1 MYLDG
6 WNEIN
11 GQYAHSFKAFTPLI
25 IFFFLLGFMAG
36 HIPRSFIDDLLA
48 RLDIVDIIDTRVKL
62 KKKGKN
68 YGACCPFHNEKTP
81 SFSVSQEKQFY
92 HCFGCGAH
100 GNAIDFLM
108 EFDRLEF
115 VEAIEELASYLG
127 LDVPREQRSGGNGS
141 FQSGPQASSSEK
153 RNLYDLMGSIAQFYR
168 NQLKQPASKVAI
180 EYLKDRGLSGEIVQK
195 FGIGYV
201 ADEWD
206 LVRKNFGQNKENQ
219 DMLVTGGMLIENDK
233 GNRYDRFRGRVM
245 FPIRDRRGR
254 VIGFGGRV
262 LGDGTPK
269 YLNSPETP
277 IFHKGKELY
286 GLYEVLQAYREPPQ
300 ILVVEG
306 YMDVVAL
313 AQYGIDYSVA
323 SLGTSTTGDHLQVL
337 FRQTSTVVCCYDGDR
352 AGREAA
358 WRAME
363 NALPYLT
370 DGRQLKFMF
379 LPDGEDPDSYIRQN
393 GKQAF
398 EQQVSNAMPL
408 SEFMFSSLT
417 QQVDMSTKEGMAKLS
432 TLAVPL
438 IDKVPGGTLRL
449 YLRELLGR
457 RLGLVDERQLQQLIS
472 KQGKEDKRPQPHK
485 EIKRTPMREVI
496 ALLIQNPQ
504 YVSMVP
510 DLTSVRDLPI
520 PGLSLFVDV
529 LDKCQAHPHINTGQL
544 LEHWRNSQNETLLSR
559 LASWDIPLDEDNQEE
574 IFLDSLDK
582 IIAQCVE
589 KQIENLQAKARSVGL
604 SAEEKR
610 ELLALMLDLKA

>member
-1 MYLDG
+1 
-6 WNEIN
+6 
-11 GQYAHSFKAFTPLI
+11 
-25 IFFFLLGFMAG
+25 MAG

-48 RLDIVDIIDTRVKL
+48 RLDIVDIIDARVKL

-141 FQSGPQASSSEK
+141 YQSGPQASSSEK

-206 LVRKNFGQNKENQ
+206 LVRKNFGQNKENL

-313 AQYGIDYSVA
+313 AQYGVDYSVA

>member
-1 MYLDG
+1 
-6 WNEIN
+6 
-11 GQYAHSFKAFTPLI
+11 
-25 IFFFLLGFMAG
+25 MAG

-48 RLDIVDIIDTRVKL
+48 RLDIVDIVDARVKL

-92 HCFGCGAH
+92 HCFGCGVH
-100 GNAIDFLM
+100 GNAIDFMM
-108 EFDRLEF
+108 EFERLDF
-115 VEAIEELASYLG
+115 VEAIEELASFLG
-127 LDVPREQRSGGNGS
+127 LDVPREQRSGEISTTPRAN
-141 FQSGPQASSSEK
+141 SEQK
-153 RNLYDLMGSIAQFYR
+153 RNLYDLMGGISQFYR
-168 NQLKQPASKVAI
+168 SQLKISANKPAI
-180 EYLKDRGLSGEIVQK
+180 EYLKNRGLSGEIVQK

-206 LVRKNFGQNKENQ
+206 LVRKNFGQQKEAQ

-262 LGDGTPK
+262 LEDGTPK

-313 AQYGIDYSVA
+313 AQYGVDYSVA
-323 SLGTSTTGDHLQVL
+323 SLGTSTTGDHVQML

-352 AGREAA
+352 AGKEAA
-358 WRAME
+358 WRALE
-363 NALPYLT
+363 NALEYLKT
-370 DGRQLKFMF
+370 GNTLKFLF
-379 LPDGEDPDSYIRQN
+379 LPDGEDPDSYIREH
-393 GKQAF
+393 GKSAF
-398 EQQVSNAMPL
+398 EQLVHNATPL
-408 SEFMFSSLT
+408 SAYLFDNLIEIHKLNLGT
-417 QQVDMSTKEGMAKLS
+417 TEGKSALRAHAS
-432 TLAVPL
+432 AL
-438 IDKVPGGTLRL
+438 INKIPDS
-449 YLRELLGR
+449 YFQELLEK
-457 RLGLVDERQLQQLIS
+457 LLDERTGFDNQLRRARVHTQNTT
-472 KQGKEDKRPQPHK
+472 PQPHK
-485 EIKRTPMREVI
+485 ELKRTPMREVI
-496 ALLIQNPQ
+496 ALLIQNPS
-504 YVSMVP
+504 YADMVP
-510 DLTSVRDLPI
+510 DLSSVKGLQL
-520 PGLSLFVDV
+520 PGLSLFVEV
-529 LDKCQAHPHINTGQL
+529 LDICQVNPHISTGQL
-544 LEHWRNSQNETLLSR
+544 LENWRESKHEALLSR
-559 LASWDIPLDEDNQEE
+559 LASWEIPLVEDNQED
-574 IFLDSLDK
+574 IFLDSLDN
-582 IIAQCVE
+582 ILAQCVE

>member
-1 MYLDG
+1 
-6 WNEIN
+6 
-11 GQYAHSFKAFTPLI
+11 
-25 IFFFLLGFMAG
+25 MAG

-48 RLDIVDIIDTRVKL
+48 RLDIVDIIDARVKL

-313 AQYGIDYSVA
+313 AQYGVDYSVA

-358 WRAME
+358 WRAVE

>member
-1 MYLDG
+1 
-6 WNEIN
+6 
-11 GQYAHSFKAFTPLI
+11 
-25 IFFFLLGFMAG
+25 MAG

-48 RLDIVDIIDTRVKL
+48 RLDIVDIVDARVKL

-92 HCFGCGAH
+92 HCFGCGVH
-100 GNAIDFLM
+100 GNAIDFIM
-108 EFDRLEF
+108 EFERLEF
-115 VEAIEELASYLG
+115 VEAIEELASFLG
-127 LDVPREQRSGGNGS
+127 LDVPREQRSGEISTAPRANTE
-141 FQSGPQASSSEK
+141 QK
-153 RNLYDLMGSIAQFYR
+153 RNLYDLMGGISQFYR
-168 NQLKQPASKVAI
+168 SQLKIAANKPAI
-180 EYLKDRGLSGEIVQK
+180 EYLKNRGLSGEIVQK

-206 LVRKNFGQNKENQ
+206 LVRKNFGQQKEAQ

-262 LGDGTPK
+262 LEDGTPK

-300 ILVVEG
+300 VLVVEG

-313 AQYGIDYSVA
+313 AQYGVDYSVA
-323 SLGTSTTGDHLQVL
+323 SLGTSTTGDHIQML

-352 AGREAA
+352 AGKEAA
-358 WRAME
+358 WRALE
-363 NALPYLT
+363 NALEYLKT
-370 DGRQLKFMF
+370 GNTLKFLF
-379 LPDGEDPDSYIRQN
+379 LPDGEDPDSYIREH
-393 GKQAF
+393 GKAAF
-398 EQQVSNAMPL
+398 EQLVQNATPL
-408 SEFMFSSLT
+408 STYLFDNLIEIHKLNLGT
-417 QQVDMSTKEGMAKLS
+417 TEGKSALRAHAS
-432 TLAVPL
+432 AL
-438 IDKVPGGTLRL
+438 INKIPDS
-449 YLRELLGR
+449 YFQELLEK
-457 RLGLVDERQLQQLIS
+457 LLDERTGFDNQLRRARVHTQNPT
-472 KQGKEDKRPQPHK
+472 PQPHK
-485 EIKRTPMREVI
+485 ELKRTPMREVI
-496 ALLIQNPQ
+496 ALLIQNPS
-504 YVSMVP
+504 YADMVP
-510 DLTSVRDLPI
+510 DLSSVKGLPL
-520 PGLSLFVDV
+520 PGLSLFVEV
-529 LDKCQAHPHINTGQL
+529 LDKCHAHPHINTGQL
-544 LEHWRNSQNETLLSR
+544 LEHWRDNKHEALLSR
-559 LASWDIPLDEDNQEE
+559 LASWEIPLDEDNQED

-582 IIAQCVE
+582 ILAQCVE

>member
-1 MYLDG
+1 
-6 WNEIN
+6 
-11 GQYAHSFKAFTPLI
+11 
-25 IFFFLLGFMAG
+25 MAG

-48 RLDIVDIIDTRVKL
+48 RLDIVDIIDARVKL

-141 FQSGPQASSSEK
+141 FKSGPQASSSEK

-313 AQYGIDYSVA
+313 AQYGVDYSVA

>member
-1 MYLDG
+1 
-6 WNEIN
+6 
-11 GQYAHSFKAFTPLI
+11 
-25 IFFFLLGFMAG
+25 MAG

-48 RLDIVDIIDTRVKL
+48 RLDIVDIIDARVKL

-100 GNAIDFLM
+100 GNAIDFMM
-108 EFDRLEF
+108 EFERLEF

-127 LDVPREQRSGGNGS
+127 LDVPREQRSGGSGQ
-141 FQSGPQASSSEK
+141 FKSGPQASSSEK
-153 RNLYDLMGSIAQFYR
+153 RSLYDLMGSIAQFYR
-168 NQLKQPASKVAI
+168 NQLKQPSSKVAI

-206 LVRKNFGQNKENQ
+206 LVRKNFGQNKDNQ

-233 GNRYDRFRGRVM
+233 GNRYDRFRGRIM

-262 LGDGTPK
+262 LGEGTPK

-286 GLYEVLQAYREPPQ
+286 GLYEVLQAHREPAQ

-313 AQYGIDYSVA
+313 AQYGVDYSVA
-323 SLGTSTTGDHLQVL
+323 SLGTSTTGDHIQML
-337 FRQTSTVVCCYDGDR
+337 FRQTNTVVCCYDGDR
-352 AGREAA
+352 AGKEAA
-358 WRAME
+358 WRALE
-363 NALPYLT
+363 NALQFLKT
-370 DGRQLKFMF
+370 GNTLKFLF
-379 LPDGEDPDSYIRQN
+379 LPDGEDPDSYVRKY
-393 GKQAF
+393 GKAAF
-398 EQQVSNAMPL
+398 EQQIEQATPL
-408 SEFMFSSLT
+408 SSYLFDNLIELH
-417 QQVDMSTKEGMAKLS
+417 QINLGNNEGKSALRAYAS
-432 TLAVPL
+432 AL
-438 IDKVPGGTLRL
+438 IDKIPDP
-449 YLRELLGR
+449 YFQELLEK
-457 RLGLVDERQLQQLIS
+457 LLDERTGFDNRLRQPRKKIS
-472 KQGKEDKRPQPHK
+472 ETRPQPHK

-496 ALLIQNPQ
+496 ALLIQNPSYAQ
-504 YVSMVP
+504 MVP
-510 DLTSVRDLPI
+510 DLSSVRDLSI
-520 PGLSLFVDV
+520 PGLSLFADV

-544 LEHWRNSQNETLLSR
+544 LEHWRNSQNEALLSR

>member
-1 MYLDG
+1 
-6 WNEIN
+6 
-11 GQYAHSFKAFTPLI
+11 
-25 IFFFLLGFMAG
+25 MAG

-48 RLDIVDIIDTRVKL
+48 RLDIVDIIDARVKL

-100 GNAIDFLM
+100 GNAIDFIM
-108 EFDRLEF
+108 EFERLEF

-127 LDVPREQRSGGNGS
+127 LDVPREQRSGGGGQ
-141 FQSGPQASSSEK
+141 FKSGPQASSSEK
-153 RNLYDLMGSIAQFYR
+153 RSLYDLMGSIAQFYR
-168 NQLKQPASKVAI
+168 NQLKQPSSKVAI

-206 LVRKNFGQNKENQ
+206 LVRKNFGQNKDNQ

-233 GNRYDRFRGRVM
+233 GNRYDRFRGRIM

-262 LGDGTPK
+262 LGEGTPK

-286 GLYEVLQAYREPPQ
+286 GLYEVLQAHREPAQ

-313 AQYGIDYSVA
+313 AQYGVDYSVA
-323 SLGTSTTGDHLQVL
+323 SLGTSTTGDHIQML
-337 FRQTSTVVCCYDGDR
+337 FRQTNTVVCCYDGDR
-352 AGREAA
+352 AGKEAA
-358 WRAME
+358 WRALE
-363 NALPYLT
+363 NALQFLKT
-370 DGRQLKFMF
+370 GNTLKFLF
-379 LPDGEDPDSYIRQN
+379 LPDGEDPDSYVRKY
-393 GKQAF
+393 GKAAF
-398 EQQVSNAMPL
+398 EQQIEQATPL
-408 SEFMFSSLT
+408 SSYLFDNLIELH
-417 QQVDMSTKEGMAKLS
+417 QINLGNNEGKSALRAYAS
-432 TLAVPL
+432 AL
-438 IDKVPGGTLRL
+438 IDKIPDP
-449 YLRELLGR
+449 YFQELLEK
-457 RLGLVDERQLQQLIS
+457 LLDERTGFDNRLRQPRKKIS
-472 KQGKEDKRPQPHK
+472 ETRPQPHK

-496 ALLIQNPQ
+496 ALLIQNPSYAQ
-504 YVSMVP
+504 MVP
-510 DLTSVRDLPI
+510 DLSSVRDLSI
-520 PGLSLFVDV
+520 PGLSLFADV

-544 LEHWRNSQNETLLSR
+544 LEHWRNSQNEALLSR

>member
-1 MYLDG
+1 
-6 WNEIN
+6 
-11 GQYAHSFKAFTPLI
+11 
-25 IFFFLLGFMAG
+25 MAG

-48 RLDIVDIIDTRVKL
+48 RLDIVDIVDARVKL

-100 GNAIDFLM
+100 GNAIDFMM
-108 EFDRLEF
+108 EYERLEF
-115 VEAIEELASYLG
+115 VEAIEELASFLG
-127 LDVPREQRSGGNGS
+127 LDVPREQRAGG
-141 FQSGPQASSSEK
+141 SSNRPTANTEQK

-168 NQLKQPASKVAI
+168 NQLKTSSSKVAI
-180 EYLKDRGLSGEIVQK
+180 EYLKERGLSGEVVQK
-195 FGIGYV
+195 FGIGFV

-206 LVRKNFGQNKENQ
+206 LVRKNFGQQPATQ

-245 FPIRDRRGR
+245 FPIHDRRGR

-262 LGDGTPK
+262 IGDGTPK

-313 AQYGIDYSVA
+313 AQYGVDYSVA

-337 FRQTSTVVCCYDGDR
+337 FRQTNTVVCCYDGDR

-358 WRAME
+358 WRALE
-363 NALPYLT
+363 NALSYLKS
-370 DGRQLKFMF
+370 GNILKFLF
-379 LPDGEDPDSYIRQN
+379 LPDGEDPDSFIRKH
-393 GKQAF
+393 GKEAFELEVKQA
-398 EQQVSNAMPL
+398 APL
-408 SEFMFSSLT
+408 SKYLFDHLVS
-417 QQVDMSTKEGMAKLS
+417 QVDMGNNEGKAALES
-432 TLAVPL
+432 LAVPL
-438 IDKVPGGTLRL
+438 ISKVPDESLQAQ
-449 YLRELLGR
+449 LLKI
-457 RLGLVDERQLQQLIS
+457 LGEKTGIYKKPLLPKDSES
-472 KQGKEDKRPQPHK
+472 RPQPHK

-496 ALLIQNPQ
+496 ALLIQNPS
-504 YVSMVP
+504 YADMVP
-510 DLTSVRDLPI
+510 DLSSVRELSL
-520 PGLSLFVDV
+520 PGLTLLVEV
-529 LDKCQAHPHINTGQL
+529 LEYCRANPHINTGQL
-544 LEHWRNSQNETLLSR
+544 LEQWRNSKNEALLSR
-559 LASWDIPLDEDNQEE
+559 LAGWEIPANEDNQEE
-574 IFLDSLDK
+574 LFLDSLDK
-582 IIAQCVE
+582 ILAQCVE
-589 KQIENLQAKARSVGL
+589 KQIENLQAKARSIGL
-604 SAEEKR
+604 SADEKR

>member
-1 MYLDG
+1 
-6 WNEIN
+6 
-11 GQYAHSFKAFTPLI
+11 
-25 IFFFLLGFMAG
+25 MAG

-48 RLDIVDIIDTRVKL
+48 RLDIVDIIDARVKL

-100 GNAIDFLM
+100 GNAINFLM

-313 AQYGIDYSVA
+313 AQYGVDYSVA

>member
-1 MYLDG
+1 
-6 WNEIN
+6 
-11 GQYAHSFKAFTPLI
+11 
-25 IFFFLLGFMAG
+25 MAG

-48 RLDIVDIIDTRVKL
+48 RLDIVDIIDARVKL

-168 NQLKQPASKVAI
+168 NQLKQPACKVAI

-313 AQYGIDYSVA
+313 AQYGVDYSVA

>member
-1 MYLDG
+1 
-6 WNEIN
+6 
-11 GQYAHSFKAFTPLI
+11 
-25 IFFFLLGFMAG
+25 MAG

-48 RLDIVDIIDTRVKL
+48 RLDIVDIIDARVKL

-100 GNAIDFLM
+100 GNAIDFMM
-108 EFDRLEF
+108 EFERLEF

-127 LDVPREQRSGGNGS
+127 LDVPREQRSGGSGQFN
-141 FQSGPQASSSEK
+141 SGPQASSSEK
-153 RNLYDLMGSIAQFYR
+153 RSLYDLMGSIAQFYR
-168 NQLKQPASKVAI
+168 NQLKQPSSKVAI

-195 FGIGYV
+195 FSIGYV

-206 LVRKNFGQNKENQ
+206 LVRKNFGQNKDNQ

-233 GNRYDRFRGRVM
+233 GNRYDRFRGRIM

-262 LGDGTPK
+262 LGEGTPK

-286 GLYEVLQAYREPPQ
+286 GLYEVLQAHREPAQ

-313 AQYGIDYSVA
+313 AQYGVDYSVA
-323 SLGTSTTGDHLQVL
+323 SLGTSTTGDHIQML
-337 FRQTSTVVCCYDGDR
+337 FRQTNTVVCCYDGDR
-352 AGREAA
+352 AGKEAA
-358 WRAME
+358 WRALE
-363 NALPYLT
+363 NALQFLKT
-370 DGRQLKFMF
+370 GNTLKFLF
-379 LPDGEDPDSYIRQN
+379 LPDGEDPDSYVRKY
-393 GKQAF
+393 GKAAF
-398 EQQVSNAMPL
+398 EQQIEQATPL
-408 SEFMFSSLT
+408 SSYLFDNLIELH
-417 QQVDMSTKEGMAKLS
+417 QINLGNNEGKSALRAYAS
-432 TLAVPL
+432 AL
-438 IDKVPGGTLRL
+438 IDKIPDP
-449 YLRELLGR
+449 YFQELLEK
-457 RLGLVDERQLQQLIS
+457 LLDERTGFDNRLRQPRKKIS
-472 KQGKEDKRPQPHK
+472 ETRPQPHK

-496 ALLIQNPQ
+496 ALLIQNPSYAQ
-504 YVSMVP
+504 MVP
-510 DLTSVRDLPI
+510 DLSSVRDLSI
-520 PGLSLFVDV
+520 PGLSLFADV

-544 LEHWRNSQNETLLSR
+544 LEHWRNSQNEALLSR

>member
-1 MYLDG
+1 
-6 WNEIN
+6 
-11 GQYAHSFKAFTPLI
+11 
-25 IFFFLLGFMAG
+25 MAG

-48 RLDIVDIIDTRVKL
+48 RLDIVDIIDARVKL

-100 GNAIDFLM
+100 GNAIDFMM
-108 EFDRLEF
+108 EFERLEF

-127 LDVPREQRSGGNGS
+127 LDVPREQRSGGSGQ
-141 FQSGPQASSSEK
+141 FKSGPQASSSEK
-153 RNLYDLMGSIAQFYR
+153 RSLYDLMGSIAQFYR
-168 NQLKQPASKVAI
+168 NQLKQPSSKVAI

-206 LVRKNFGQNKENQ
+206 LVRKNFGQNKDNQ

-233 GNRYDRFRGRVM
+233 GNRYDRFRGRIM

-262 LGDGTPK
+262 LGEGTPK

-286 GLYEVLQAYREPPQ
+286 GLYEVLQAHREPAQ

-313 AQYGIDYSVA
+313 AQYGVDYSVA
-323 SLGTSTTGDHLQVL
+323 SLGTSTTGDHIQML
-337 FRQTSTVVCCYDGDR
+337 FRQTNTVVCCYDGDR
-352 AGREAA
+352 AGKEAA
-358 WRAME
+358 WRALE
-363 NALPYLT
+363 NALQFLKT
-370 DGRQLKFMF
+370 GNTLKFLF
-379 LPDGEDPDSYIRQN
+379 LPDGEDPDSYVRKY
-393 GKQAF
+393 GKAAF
-398 EQQVSNAMPL
+398 EQQIEQATPL
-408 SEFMFSSLT
+408 SSYLFDNLIELH
-417 QQVDMSTKEGMAKLS
+417 QINLGNNEGKSALRAYAS
-432 TLAVPL
+432 AL
-438 IDKVPGGTLRL
+438 IDKIPDP
-449 YLRELLGR
+449 YFQELLEK
-457 RLGLVDERQLQQLIS
+457 LLDERTGFDNRLRQPRKKIS
-472 KQGKEDKRPQPHK
+472 ETRPQPHK

-496 ALLIQNPQ
+496 ALLIQNPSYAQ
-504 YVSMVP
+504 MVP
-510 DLTSVRDLPI
+510 DLSSVRDLSI
-520 PGLSLFVDV
+520 PGLSLFADV

-544 LEHWRNSQNETLLSR
+544 LEHWRNSQNEALLSR

-582 IIAQCVE
+582 IIAQ
-589 KQIENLQAKARSVGL
+589 
-604 SAEEKR
+604 
-610 ELLALMLDLKA
+610 

>member
-1 MYLDG
+1 
-6 WNEIN
+6 
-11 GQYAHSFKAFTPLI
+11 
-25 IFFFLLGFMAG
+25 MAG

-48 RLDIVDIIDTRVKL
+48 RLDIVDIIDARVKL

-100 GNAIDFLM
+100 GNAIDFMM
-108 EFDRLEF
+108 EFERLEF

-127 LDVPREQRSGGNGS
+127 LDVPREQRSGGGGQ
-141 FQSGPQASSSEK
+141 FKSGPQASSSEK
-153 RNLYDLMGSIAQFYR
+153 RSLYDLMGSISQFYR
-168 NQLKQPASKVAI
+168 NQLKQPSSKVAI

-206 LVRKNFGQNKENQ
+206 LVRKNFGQNKDNQ

-233 GNRYDRFRGRVM
+233 GNRYDRFRGRIM

-262 LGDGTPK
+262 LGEGTPK

-286 GLYEVLQAYREPPQ
+286 GLYEVLQAHREPAQ

-313 AQYGIDYSVA
+313 AQYGVDYSVA
-323 SLGTSTTGDHLQVL
+323 SLGTSTTGDHIQML
-337 FRQTSTVVCCYDGDR
+337 FRQTNTVVCCYDGDR
-352 AGREAA
+352 AGKEAA
-358 WRAME
+358 WRALE
-363 NALPYLT
+363 NALQFLKT
-370 DGRQLKFMF
+370 GNTLKFLF
-379 LPDGEDPDSYIRQN
+379 LPDGEDPDSYVRKY
-393 GKQAF
+393 GKAAF
-398 EQQVSNAMPL
+398 EQQIEQATPL
-408 SEFMFSSLT
+408 SSYLFDNLIELH
-417 QQVDMSTKEGMAKLS
+417 QINLGNNEGKSALRAYAS
-432 TLAVPL
+432 AL
-438 IDKVPGGTLRL
+438 IDKIPDP
-449 YLRELLGR
+449 YFQELLEK
-457 RLGLVDERQLQQLIS
+457 LLDERTGFDNRLRQPRKKIS
-472 KQGKEDKRPQPHK
+472 ETRPQPHK

-496 ALLIQNPQ
+496 ALLIQNPSYAQ
-504 YVSMVP
+504 MVP
-510 DLTSVRDLPI
+510 DLSSVRDLSI
-520 PGLSLFVDV
+520 PGLSLFADV

-544 LEHWRNSQNETLLSR
+544 LEHWRNSQNEALLSR

>member
-1 MYLDG
+1 
-6 WNEIN
+6 
-11 GQYAHSFKAFTPLI
+11 
-25 IFFFLLGFMAG
+25 MAG

-48 RLDIVDIIDTRVKL
+48 RLDIVDIIDARVKL

-127 LDVPREQRSGGNGS
+127 LDVPREQRSGGNAS

-313 AQYGIDYSVA
+313 AQYGVDYSVA

>member
-1 MYLDG
+1 
-6 WNEIN
+6 
-11 GQYAHSFKAFTPLI
+11 
-25 IFFFLLGFMAG
+25 MAG

-48 RLDIVDIIDTRVKL
+48 RLDIVDIIDARVKL

-100 GNAIDFLM
+100 GNAIDFMM
-108 EFDRLEF
+108 EFERLEF

-127 LDVPREQRSGGNGS
+127 LDVPREQRSGGGGQ
-141 FQSGPQASSSEK
+141 FKSGPQASSSEK
-153 RNLYDLMGSIAQFYR
+153 RGLYDLMGSIAQFYR
-168 NQLKQPASKVAI
+168 NQLKQPSSKVAI

-206 LVRKNFGQNKENQ
+206 LVRKNFGQNKDNQ

-233 GNRYDRFRGRVM
+233 GNRYDRFRGRIM

-262 LGDGTPK
+262 LGEGTPK

-286 GLYEVLQAYREPPQ
+286 GLYEVLQAHREPAQ

-313 AQYGIDYSVA
+313 AQYGVDYSVA
-323 SLGTSTTGDHLQVL
+323 SLGTSTTGDHIQML
-337 FRQTSTVVCCYDGDR
+337 FRQTNTVVCCYDGDR
-352 AGREAA
+352 AGKEAA
-358 WRAME
+358 WRALE
-363 NALPYLT
+363 NALQFLKT
-370 DGRQLKFMF
+370 GNTLKFLF
-379 LPDGEDPDSYIRQN
+379 LPDGEDPDSYVRKY
-393 GKQAF
+393 GKAAF
-398 EQQVSNAMPL
+398 EQQIEQATPL
-408 SEFMFSSLT
+408 SSYLFDNLIELH
-417 QQVDMSTKEGMAKLS
+417 QINLGNNEGKSALRAYAS
-432 TLAVPL
+432 AL
-438 IDKVPGGTLRL
+438 IDKIPDP
-449 YLRELLGR
+449 YFQELLEK
-457 RLGLVDERQLQQLIS
+457 LLDERTGFDNRLRQPRKKIS
-472 KQGKEDKRPQPHK
+472 ETRPQPHK

-496 ALLIQNPQ
+496 ALLIQNPSYAQ
-504 YVSMVP
+504 MVP
-510 DLTSVRDLPI
+510 DLSSVRDLSI
-520 PGLSLFVDV
+520 PGLSLFADV

-544 LEHWRNSQNETLLSR
+544 LEHWRNSQNEALLSR

>member
-1 MYLDG
+1 
-6 WNEIN
+6 
-11 GQYAHSFKAFTPLI
+11 
-25 IFFFLLGFMAG
+25 MAG

-48 RLDIVDIIDTRVKL
+48 RLDIVDIIDARVKL

-100 GNAIDFLM
+100 GNAIDFMM
-108 EFDRLEF
+108 EFERLEF

-127 LDVPREQRSGGNGS
+127 LDVPREQRSGGSGQ
-141 FQSGPQASSSEK
+141 FKSGPQASSSEK
-153 RNLYDLMGSIAQFYR
+153 RSLYDLMGSIAQFYR
-168 NQLKQPASKVAI
+168 NQLKQSSSKVAI

-206 LVRKNFGQNKENQ
+206 LVRKNFGQNKDNQ

-233 GNRYDRFRGRVM
+233 GNRYDRFRGRIM

-262 LGDGTPK
+262 LGEGTPK

-286 GLYEVLQAYREPPQ
+286 GLYEVLQAHREPAQ

-313 AQYGIDYSVA
+313 AQYGVDYSVA
-323 SLGTSTTGDHLQVL
+323 SLGTSTTGDHIQML
-337 FRQTSTVVCCYDGDR
+337 FRQTNTVVCCYDGDR
-352 AGREAA
+352 AGKEAA
-358 WRAME
+358 WRALE
-363 NALPYLT
+363 NALQFLKT
-370 DGRQLKFMF
+370 GNTLKFLF
-379 LPDGEDPDSYIRQN
+379 LPDGEDPDSYVRKY
-393 GKQAF
+393 GKAAF
-398 EQQVSNAMPL
+398 EQQIEQATPL
-408 SEFMFSSLT
+408 SSYLFDNLIELH
-417 QQVDMSTKEGMAKLS
+417 QINLGNNEGKSALRAYAS
-432 TLAVPL
+432 AL
-438 IDKVPGGTLRL
+438 IDKIPDP
-449 YLRELLGR
+449 YFQELLEK
-457 RLGLVDERQLQQLIS
+457 LLDERTGFDNRLRQPRKKIS
-472 KQGKEDKRPQPHK
+472 ETRPQPHK

-496 ALLIQNPQ
+496 ALLIQNPSYAQ
-504 YVSMVP
+504 MVP
-510 DLTSVRDLPI
+510 DLSSVRDLSI
-520 PGLSLFVDV
+520 PGLSLFADV

-544 LEHWRNSQNETLLSR
+544 LEHWRNSQNEALLSR

>member
-1 MYLDG
+1 
-6 WNEIN
+6 
-11 GQYAHSFKAFTPLI
+11 
-25 IFFFLLGFMAG
+25 MAG

-48 RLDIVDIIDTRVKL
+48 RLDIVDIIDARVKL

-100 GNAIDFLM
+100 GNAIDFMM
-108 EFDRLEF
+108 EFERLEF

-127 LDVPREQRSGGNGS
+127 LDVPREQRSGGGGQ
-141 FQSGPQASSSEK
+141 FKSGPQASSSEK
-153 RNLYDLMGSIAQFYR
+153 RSLYDLMGSIAQFYR
-168 NQLKQPASKVAI
+168 NQLKQPSSKVAI

-206 LVRKNFGQNKENQ
+206 LVRKNFGQNKDNQ

-233 GNRYDRFRGRVM
+233 GNRYDRFRGRIM

-262 LGDGTPK
+262 LGEGTPK

-286 GLYEVLQAYREPPQ
+286 GLYEVLQAHREPAQ

-313 AQYGIDYSVA
+313 AQYGVDYSVA
-323 SLGTSTTGDHLQVL
+323 SLGTSTTGDHIQML
-337 FRQTSTVVCCYDGDR
+337 FRQTNTVVCCYDGDR
-352 AGREAA
+352 AGKEAA
-358 WRAME
+358 WRALE
-363 NALPYLT
+363 NALQFLKT
-370 DGRQLKFMF
+370 GNTLKFLF
-379 LPDGEDPDSYIRQN
+379 LPDGEDPDSYVRKY
-393 GKQAF
+393 GKVAF
-398 EQQVSNAMPL
+398 EQQIEQATPL
-408 SEFMFSSLT
+408 SSYLFDNLIELH
-417 QQVDMSTKEGMAKLS
+417 QINLGNNEGKSALRAYAS
-432 TLAVPL
+432 AL
-438 IDKVPGGTLRL
+438 IDKIPDP
-449 YLRELLGR
+449 YFQELLEK
-457 RLGLVDERQLQQLIS
+457 LLDERTGFDNRLRQPRKKIS
-472 KQGKEDKRPQPHK
+472 ETRPQPHK

-496 ALLIQNPQ
+496 ALLIQNPSYAQ
-504 YVSMVP
+504 MVP
-510 DLTSVRDLPI
+510 DLSSVRDLSI
-520 PGLSLFVDV
+520 PGLSLFADV

>member
-1 MYLDG
+1 
-6 WNEIN
+6 
-11 GQYAHSFKAFTPLI
+11 
-25 IFFFLLGFMAG
+25 MAG

-48 RLDIVDIIDTRVKL
+48 RLDIVDIIDARVKL

-100 GNAIDFLM
+100 GNAIDFMM
-108 EFDRLEF
+108 EFERLEF

-127 LDVPREQRSGGNGS
+127 LDVPREQRSGGGGQFN
-141 FQSGPQASSSEK
+141 SGPQASSSEK
-153 RNLYDLMGSIAQFYR
+153 RSLYDLMGSIAQFYR
-168 NQLKQPASKVAI
+168 NQLKQPSSKVAI

-206 LVRKNFGQNKENQ
+206 LVRKNFGQNKDNQ

-233 GNRYDRFRGRVM
+233 GNRYDRFRGRIM

-262 LGDGTPK
+262 LGEGMPK

-286 GLYEVLQAYREPPQ
+286 GLYEVLQAHREPAQ

-313 AQYGIDYSVA
+313 AQYGVDYSVA
-323 SLGTSTTGDHLQVL
+323 SLGTSTTGDHIQML
-337 FRQTSTVVCCYDGDR
+337 FRQTNTVVCCYDGDR
-352 AGREAA
+352 AGKEAA
-358 WRAME
+358 WRALE
-363 NALPYLT
+363 NALQFLKT
-370 DGRQLKFMF
+370 GNTLKFLF
-379 LPDGEDPDSYIRQN
+379 LPDGEDPDSYVRKY
-393 GKQAF
+393 GKAAF
-398 EQQVSNAMPL
+398 EQQIEQATPL
-408 SEFMFSSLT
+408 SSYLFDNLIELH
-417 QQVDMSTKEGMAKLS
+417 QINLGNNEGKSALRAYAS
-432 TLAVPL
+432 AL
-438 IDKVPGGTLRL
+438 IDKIPDP
-449 YLRELLGR
+449 YFQELLEK
-457 RLGLVDERQLQQLIS
+457 LLDERTGFDNRLRQPRKKIS
-472 KQGKEDKRPQPHK
+472 ETRPQPHK

-496 ALLIQNPQ
+496 ALLIQNPSYAQ
-504 YVSMVP
+504 MVP
-510 DLTSVRDLPI
+510 DLSSVRDLSI
-520 PGLSLFVDV
+520 PGLSLFADV

-544 LEHWRNSQNETLLSR
+544 LEHWRNSQNEALLSR

>member
-1 MYLDG
+1 M
-6 WNEIN
+6 I
-11 GQYAHSFKAFTPLI
+11 
-25 IFFFLLGFMAG
+25 FFLLGFMAG

-48 RLDIVDIIDTRVKL
+48 RLDIVDIIDARVKL

-100 GNAIDFLM
+100 GNAIDFMM
-108 EFDRLEF
+108 EFERLEF

-127 LDVPREQRSGGNGS
+127 LDVPREQRSGGSGQ
-141 FQSGPQASSSEK
+141 FKSGPQASSSEK
-153 RNLYDLMGSIAQFYR
+153 RSLYDLMGSIAQFYR
-168 NQLKQPASKVAI
+168 NQLKQPSSKVAI

-206 LVRKNFGQNKENQ
+206 LVRKNFGQNKDNQ

-233 GNRYDRFRGRVM
+233 GNRYDRFRGRIM

-262 LGDGTPK
+262 LGEGTPK

-286 GLYEVLQAYREPPQ
+286 GLYEVLQAHREPAQ

-313 AQYGIDYSVA
+313 AQYGVDYSVA
-323 SLGTSTTGDHLQVL
+323 SLGTSTTGDHIQML
-337 FRQTSTVVCCYDGDR
+337 FRQTNTVVCCYDGDR
-352 AGREAA
+352 AGKEAA
-358 WRAME
+358 WRALE
-363 NALPYLT
+363 NALQFLKT
-370 DGRQLKFMF
+370 GNTLKFLF
-379 LPDGEDPDSYIRQN
+379 LPDGEDPDSYVRKY
-393 GKQAF
+393 GKAAF
-398 EQQVSNAMPL
+398 EQQIEQATPL
-408 SEFMFSSLT
+408 SSYLFDNLIELH
-417 QQVDMSTKEGMAKLS
+417 QINLGNNEGKSALRAYAS
-432 TLAVPL
+432 AL
-438 IDKVPGGTLRL
+438 IDKIPDP
-449 YLRELLGR
+449 YFQELLEK
-457 RLGLVDERQLQQLIS
+457 LLDERTGFDNRLRQPRKKIS
-472 KQGKEDKRPQPHK
+472 ETRPQPHK

-496 ALLIQNPQ
+496 ALLIQNPSYAQ
-504 YVSMVP
+504 MVP
-510 DLTSVRDLPI
+510 DLSSVRDLSI
-520 PGLSLFVDV
+520 PGLSLFADV

-544 LEHWRNSQNETLLSR
+544 LEHWRNSQNEALLSR